1 MNNSNIANESLT
13 KPIKRKPRAAWLQK
27 FAKKQV
33 LKKLEKLAQG
43 QLTLIDGDE
52 RYQFGSTTNKT
63 SELSAKVTVFDP
75 HFYGEIAFGGSIGA
89 GEAYMLGYWQADN
102 LTNVIRIMAANQN
115 VMDTLEG
122 GFKWLS
128 KPVLKTLHYLN
139 RNTADGSRKNIAAH
153 YDLGNDFFKLWL
165 DPSMMYS
172 AAVFEPANK
181 SLDMRSL
188 EAASLKKLKIIC
200 DKLDL
205 KSTDHVVEIGT
216 GWGGFAIYAAKN
228 YGCHVTTTTISK
240 QQYEEAKNRV
250 KAEKL
255 EHKITLLLNDYRDLQ
270 GQFDKLVSIEMI
282 EAVGHQF
289 YDVYF
294 AKVSSLLKPDGLAL
308 IQAITI
314 VDQRFEAAK
323 NSVDFIQRYIFPG
336 SNIPSNT
343 AMLQSITK
351 TTDMRLFDCEDIGP
365 HYTTTLRKW
374 RENFFA
380 NIHSVRMLGYSEEF
394 IRMWEF
400 YLCYCEGGFAERALG
415 DVHLLLA
422 KPENRRPALI

>member
-1 MNNSNIANESLT
+1 METLSAPLKNKKHFKL
-13 KPIKRKPRAAWLQK
+13 KKRAAWLQN
-27 FAKKQV
+27 FAKAQV
-33 LKKLEKLAQG
+33 LKKLTNLAYG
-43 QLTLIDGDE
+43 QLTLIDADK
-52 RYQFGSTTNKT
+52 RYKFGST
-63 SELSAKVTVFDP
+63 SDLSATITVNDA
-75 HFYGEIAFGGSIGA
+75 HFYGDVAFGGSIGA

-102 LTNVIRIMAANQN
+102 LTNVIRLFAVNQSM
-115 VMDTLEG
+115 MDTLEG
-122 GFKWLS
+122 GFEWLS
-128 KPVLKTLHYLN
+128 KPILKTLHYLN
-139 RNTADGSRKNIAAH
+139 RNTQDGSRKNIAAH

-165 DPSMMYS
+165 DPTMMYS
-172 AAVFEPANK
+172 AAIFEPAEC
-181 SLDMRSL
+181 SL
-188 EAASLKKLKIIC
+188 EAASLKKLRVIC

-205 KSTDHVVEIGT
+205 KPSDHVLEIGT

-240 QQYEEAKNRV
+240 QQYEEACSRI

-255 EHKITLLLNDYRDLQ
+255 ENKVTPLLNDYRDLQ
-270 GQFDKLVSIEMI
+270 GHFDKLISIEMI

-314 VDQRFEAAK
+314 ADQRFEAAK

-351 TTDMRLFDCEDIGP
+351 STDMRLFDCEDIGP
-365 HYTTTLRKW
+365 HYATTLRKW

-380 NIHSVRMLGYSEEF
+380 HITQVRQLGYSEEF

-422 KPENRRPALI
+422 KPQNRRAALI

>member
-1 MNNSNIANESLT
+1 MIMETLSSPL
-13 KPIKRKPRAAWLQK
+13 KVKKRAAWLQS
-27 FAKKQV
+27 FAKSQV
-33 LKKLEKLAQG
+33 LKKLTLLQQG
-43 QLTLIDGDE
+43 QLTLIDGE
-52 RYQFGSTTNKT
+52 NTYKFGNTGSLNATITIN
-63 SELSAKVTVFDP
+63 DP

-102 LTNVIRIMAANQN
+102 LTSVIRIMCVNQSI
-115 VMDTLEG
+115 MDTLEG
-122 GFKWLS
+122 GFEWIS
-128 KPVLKTLHYLN
+128 KPALKIFHYLN

-172 AAVFEPANK
+172 AAIFEPA
-181 SLDMRSL
+181 DCDL
-188 EAASLKKLKIIC
+188 ETASLHKLKVIC
-200 DKLDL
+200 DKLAL
-205 KSTDHVVEIGT
+205 KPSDHVIEIGT
-216 GWGGFAIYAAKN
+216 GWGGFAIYAAKH
-228 YGCHVTTTTISK
+228 YGCKVTTTTISK
-240 QQYEEAKNRV
+240 QQYDEAKQRV
-250 KAEKL
+250 IDARLTE
-255 EHKITLLLNDYRDLQ
+255 KITILLNDYRDLN
-270 GQFDKLVSIEMI
+270 GTYDKLVSIEMI

-289 YDVYF
+289 YDTYF
-294 AKVSSLLKPDGLAL
+294 KKVSALLKSDGLAL

-314 VDQRFEAAK
+314 ADQRFEVAK

-351 TTDMRLFDCEDIGP
+351 TTDLRLINLQDIGP
-365 HYTTTLRKW
+365 HYATTLAGW
-374 RENFFA
+374 RDNFFA
-380 NIHSVRMLGYSEEF
+380 QISQVRNLGYSEEF

-422 KPENRRPALI
+422 KPQNRRDALV